1 MSKLENGWNGLRF
14 ISWRATAALRK
25 PRSKL
30 LLWPTRIARLQPLA
44 FSALRTPRKISVRA
58 DSSLTAMRSGWSSL
72 IPVNS
77 RAACSM
83 LAPSNGSTRKK

>member
-14 ISWRATAALRK
+14 RSLRVTAALRK

-44 FSALRTPRKISVRA
+44 LSALRTPRKMSVSA
-58 DSSLTAMRSGWSSL
+58 LSSLTAMRSGWSSL
-72 IPVNS
+72 MPVNS
-77 RAACSM
+77 SAAASI
-83 LAPSNGSTRKK
+83 LAPSNGSTR